1 MLMKCHEHL
10 HASIKSKRSF
20 VDKDIFNQ
28 NYSLDIFEQT
38 TNTNELTKKLN
49 NMKLLI
55 FKQYQVDVK
64 DMKCPF
70 RQWEKYE
77 LMFSIVDFLVHQML
91 GIVVSQIKME
101 RIFSLVRIINSCKKL
116 CLQIKILKKLYL

>member
-1 MLMKCHEHL
+1 
-10 HASIKSKRSF
+10 
-20 VDKDIFNQ
+20 
-28 NYSLDIFEQT
+28 
-38 TNTNELTKKLN
+38 
-49 NMKLLI
+49 
-55 FKQYQVDVK
+55 
-64 DMKCPF
+64 MKCPF